1 METGG
6 PGLSAV
12 HVADANAVTALGR
25 GTDTLWEALLAGQS
39 GLTPVKRFA
48 TDNYPCHL
56 AGCVASLDPEP
67 QTSRLDGLT
76 EMVFDGI
83 EPIPPETTLLT
94 ATTKGGI
101 DQIER
106 VVRGQETGRDRILG
120 HHIADAMAARLGLKG
135 PRQNVNAACASAAV
149 ALALGAERIQ
159 HGQVDSVLVCGLD
172 LVSEFTF
179 SGFAALKALSPDVCR
194 PFDVA
199 REGLV
204 LGEGAAYVLLM
215 SEKALR
221 RTKRTSLGRLVG
233 WGIASDAHHVTAPSR
248 TGEGLVLAIRQALAG
263 TALMAADLAAINAH
277 GTGSIYNDAMELAA
291 FGQLFDPLPPLHSV
305 KGATGHTMGACG
317 TIETIVGLC
326 SLKHQCLPPTA
337 GLRVPEYK
345 AKNCVA
351 AEAQPFSGEYL
362 LMTNS
367 GFGGINAALILG
379 REASI

>member
-1 METGG
+1 M
-6 PGLSAV
+6 SVV
-12 HVADANAVTALGR
+12 HVADANAVTALGP
-25 GTDTLWEALLAGQS
+25 GADTLWEALLAGRS
-39 GLTPVKRFA
+39 GLTPVRRFA
-48 TDNYPCHL
+48 TDNYLCHQ
-56 AGCVASLDPEP
+56 AGCIASLDPEP
-67 QTSRLDGLT
+67 QTSRLDRLT
-76 EMVFDGI
+76 EMLFDGI

-101 DQIER
+101 DQLER
-106 VVRGQETGRDRILG
+106 IVRGQETGRDRILG
-120 HHIADAMAARLGLKG
+120 HTIADAMAARLGLKG
-135 PRQNVNAACASAAV
+135 PRNNINAACASAAV
-149 ALALGAERIQ
+149 ALALGAARIQ
-159 HGQVDSVLVCGLD
+159 HGLVDSVLVCGLD

-221 RTKRTSLGRLVG
+221 RTKRRSLGRLVG

-263 TALMAADLAAINAH
+263 AALTAADVAAVNAH

-291 FGQLFDPLPPLHSV
+291 FGQLFDRLPPLHSV

-337 GLRVPEYK
+337 GLSTPEDK
-345 AKNCVA
+345 AKGCVA
-351 AEAQPFSGEYL
+351 AEVQRFSGEYL

-379 REASI
+379 REASV